1 MENETNLP
9 KLKKRVIKV
18 RKRVKKSL
26 SKVKSNL
33 KVYKIAKKIS
43 SEQFSHPFPQSVQED
58 FLLEASGSPDLFLQ
72 MTPRNKTLEV
82 LFQMPKIQSKDYLKS
97 TNIVGPVDQYYKKAN
112 ITPLKPNPTDKIY
125 NNMTKN
131 PGFITINDTIQEIQ
145 EKTQSENL
153 NINTL
158 YRKKTSNTKKTYLKE
173 IKSLEAYEK
182 QKQY

>member
-26 SKVKSNL
+26 FKAKSNL

-97 TNIVGPVDQYYKKAN
+97 TNIVGPVDQYYKKS
-112 ITPLKPNPTDKIY
+112 KY
-125 NNMTKN
+125 
-131 PGFITINDTIQEIQ
+131 
-145 EKTQSENL
+145 
-153 NINTL
+153 NTL
-158 YRKKTSNTKKTYLKE
+158 KAKSN
-173 IKSLEAYEK
+173 
-182 QKQY
+182 